1 MTVQNRGP
9 WTPEEDELLIQTVQK
24 VKEQRGGN
32 EYGFWPE
39 IANKIPGRTAR
50 QCYGRWNEC
59 LDPKIKKGPWTPEEN
74 KLLIEKVEKL
84 GAGNWTEIAE
94 EIPGRTYQQCYDR
107 WNECLN
113 PKIKKGPWTPEEDEL
128 LTQTVQKIEEQ
139 IGKIERGFWPK
150 IANKIP
156 GRTPRQCR
164 DRWNARLNPN
174 LNKKEWTPE
183 EDELLIEKQREFRN
197 KWNVI
202 ATYFPGRTDNSVKNR
217 YNRLKKK
224 EREETRNH
232 QGQCVHG
239 IFGEEFNLPNI
250 SGGEFNLLPD
260 ISGGEFNLLP
270 DISGGEFNLLPDISG
285 EEFNLSDISGEEF
298 NAQNPQEQP
307 TIHQQPQLEQ
317 SYADLIATYHDLS
330 SATEYHKR
338 KLYENLGLPFDL

>member
-1 MTVQNRGP
+1 MTYERTTGTQRVVQERRP
-9 WTPEEDELLIQTVQK
+9 WTPEEDLKLIQTMQK
-24 VKEQRGGN
+24 VKEQREKN
-32 EYGFWPE
+32 KYGF
-39 IANKIPGRTAR
+39 
-50 QCYGRWNEC
+50 
-59 LDPKIKKGPWTPEEN
+59 
-74 KLLIEKVEKL
+74 
-84 GAGNWTEIAE
+84 WTEIAKE
-94 EIPGRTYQQCYDR
+94 MTGRTYQQCYDR
-107 WNECLN
+107 WNECLDPN
-113 PKIKKGPWTPEEDEL
+113 LNKGPWTPEEDERLLQAVGVHGTENWPEIAKEIPGRTARRCRGHWNECLDPNLKKGPWTPEEDERL
-128 LTQTVQKIEEQ
+128 LQAVGVHGTEN
-139 IGKIERGFWPK
+139 WPE

-164 DRWNARLNPN
+164 GHWNACLNPN

-202 ATYFPGRTDNSVKNR
+202 ATYFPGRTNNSVKNR
-217 YNRLKKK
+217 YNHLKKK

-232 QGQCVHG
+232 QGQYVHG
-239 IFGEEFNLPNI
+239 IFGEEFN
-250 SGGEFNLLPD
+250 LPD

-270 DISGGEFNLLPDISG
+270 DISGG
-285 EEFNLSDISGEEF
+285 EFNLSDISGEEF